1 MSRVGRLCGLW
12 RKSSRILARRKPFTP
27 AWQDLQRKP
36 VSAHRPSIC
45 QAIAELFLMTQNSMA
60 KLIHAGA
67 TYPSTRARCGCWV
80 WTTRTCRRPTGG
92 DLYVSWDGSH
102 RLDQLL
108 LENWRLAER
117 RSALFV
123 RHFQKKQ
130 IRQLLD
136 VIAIRQP
143 VIPQDVAAVPELLD
157 NLMRTHFTGTSG
169 SKVLSA
175 NFPNSGGSCRF
186 GLNLTVSILV
196 GVLGASVLNAPKL

>member
-1 MSRVGRLCGLW
+1 MQTFYACV
-12 RKSSRILARRKPFTP
+12 ARSAK
-27 AWQDLQRKP
+27 RKP

-45 QAIAELFLMTQNSMA
+45 QAIVQLFLMTQNSMA
-60 KLIHAGA
+60 SYLMRRHLPVHASAVELLGVDYA
-67 TYPSTRARCGCWV
+67 HL
-80 WTTRTCRRPTGG
+80 PTADRG
-92 DLYVSWDGSH
+92 DLYVSWDGLH

-143 VIPQDVAAVPELLD
+143 VIPQDVASSSRAFGQFD
-157 NLMRTHFTGTSG
+157 
-169 SKVLSA
+169 A
-175 NFPNSGGSCRF
+175 NSLYRN
-186 GLNLTVSILV
+186 
-196 GVLGASVLNAPKL
+196 